1 MIRML
6 FGPNTLR
13 PQLPLAYTQLKDI
26 GHRQM
31 GITVADR
38 LDQLAFWNGAAGR
51 SWTDLQKTLDETFAP
66 VSELLKRYD
75 SVKEGEYIIDV
86 GCGCGASSIELAARV
101 GNRGHVLGIDIS
113 SDMLTRARLRSVD
126 TVPVSYL
133 LADATS
139 HEFDRE
145 RADVLYSRF
154 GVMFFKE
161 PVLAFINLGTA
172 LQSGGRLVFACWRD
186 PKLNPWL
193 ILPLQATYKHVPPL
207 PQLGPEDPGPFSF
220 ASEHRVR
227 RILTEAGFVSVSLTP
242 LDVSL
247 DIAANRGL
255 QHAVAVA
262 LSIGPASRALEG
274 QPIEKAIATET
285 SIRTA
290 LAPFQQEDGVRLPAA
305 IWIVTALK
313 P

>member
-1 MIRML
+1 ME
-6 FGPNTLR
+6 
-13 PQLPLAYTQLKDI
+13 
-26 GHRQM
+26 
-31 GITVADR
+31 ITVTDR
-38 LDQLAFWNGAAGR
+38 LDQLAFWNGPAGR
-51 SWTDLQKTLDETFAP
+51 SWTYLQETLDDTFAP
-66 VSELLKRYD
+66 VSEILEQYD
-75 SVKEGEYIIDV
+75 SVKGGEYIIDV
-86 GCGCGASSIELAARV
+86 GCGCGASSIALAARV
-101 GNRGHVLGIDIS
+101 GSRGHVLGIDIS
-113 SDMLTRARLRSVD
+113 SDMLTRARLRSLD
-126 TVPVSYL
+126 SASVSYL

-139 HEFDRE
+139 CEFDRE

-154 GVMFFKE
+154 GVMFFNK
-161 PVLAFINLGTA
+161 PVVAFMNLGTA
-172 LQSGGRLVFACWRD
+172 LKSGGRLIFACWRE

-193 ILPLQATYKHVPPL
+193 ILPLQETYKHVPSLPPL
-207 PQLGPEDPGPFSF
+207 GTEDPGPFSF
-220 ASEHRVR
+220 ASEKRIR
-227 RILTEAGFVSVSLTP
+227 RILSEAGFLSVSLTP

-274 QPIEKAIATET
+274 QPIEKANAAET

-290 LAPFQQEDGVRLPAA
+290 LTPFQQNDSVYLPAA